1 MIIFARCLA
10 LAKIKFLPSSL
21 ILYMSAEMA
30 SKKFVEDHHIPFLP
44 DFPRYKSNGHPRYA
58 LLDICDDWARNTV

>member
-1 MIIFARCLA
+1 
-10 LAKIKFLPSSL
+10 
-21 ILYMSAEMA
+21 MA
-30 SKKFVEDHHIPFLP
+30 SKKKIVEDYHIPFLP